1 MGRESSRFR
10 RTVWRRPSISLSL
23 APECSMCHESVE
35 LVLDSSARIMVTLL
49 EPLGSMYL
57 SSPHFFLNVA
67 LLTIFRSGYMA
78 HIIIQYDN
86 TPCAHNNLIAG
97 QIIFRCQY
105 YVALDVAGVLPCAA
119 YCLVP
124 LKIVSNFIPTKG
136 PNVRVGEG

>member
-1 MGRESSRFR
+1 METPKHLPIIGPRMFYVSRKCGTGIRFIGENYGD
-10 RTVWRRPSISLSL
+10 T
-23 APECSMCHESVE
+23 
-35 LVLDSSARIMVTLL
+35 ARAIGLYV
-49 EPLGSMYL
+49 PFFS
-57 SSPHFFLNVA
+57 HFFLKVA

-105 YVALDVAGVLPCAA
+105 YVALDVAGVLSCAA

-136 PNVRVGEG
+136 PNVQVGEG